1 VAHRPVLAAALLC
14 PALALN
20 QTVATPPNPTT
31 TPSSPAVA
39 PTAPI
44 YQLPPL
50 ANPIGEADSAP
61 IAGEQI
67 FVKRIEVKGVSAF
80 KPRVIAAIVA
90 PYQKRVVTSGDLQ
103 TLRVALA
110 RLYTDKGY
118 VNSVVLLP
126 EQAPKDGVV
135 VYQAIE
141 GTLTK
146 INVTGKSHLS
156 SIYVTW
162 RIRDRVDD
170 PLNIIQLQDA
180 LKYLQTDA
188 NIQRLDARLAPGDAP
203 GQSVLQIS
211 VDEQPRFAVG
221 AGVDDHHTSIT
232 GETEGTVFFEARD
245 LTGYGDDWR
254 GSVVHT
260 QGDTEGSGAFSI
272 PVTAN
277 SSWLQ
282 LYYSRSSAGIIQQPF
297 QALNIKE
304 TTRAYGLSLTEPI
317 IDHTS
322 NRFAVFVGAESD
334 RSYTEL
340 LDIPFSFSPGAQ
352 NGVSEVAVVLGGID
366 WLLHGASSVTDLR
379 LTYRRGIDALGATI
393 NNQGSQDSPFDT
405 NPTGADG
412 RFGLEQLQFIF
423 IQRLNGFSWFS
434 RLNDRAQF
442 IARASG
448 QWSQQ
453 PLMLLEKFA
462 IGGVDTVRGFPENLI
477 VRDDGT
483 AATLEVQLPVPGY
496 RAQPDSR
503 DVVVAA
509 FVDYG
514 RSWDKVNTSPDNP
527 LVNTTDALYIA
538 SAGVGVLWNPLQGL
552 DAQMYWGRSI
562 GNNFDAYDNPLN
574 YAPNDLQKRGVH
586 YSVNYIYRW

>member
-1 VAHRPVLAAALLC
+1 
-14 PALALN
+14 
-20 QTVATPPNPTT
+20 
-31 TPSSPAVA
+31 
-39 PTAPI
+39 
-44 YQLPPL
+44 
-50 ANPIGEADSAP
+50 
-61 IAGEQI
+61 
-67 FVKRIEVKGVSAF
+67 
-80 KPRVIAAIVA
+80 
-90 PYQKRVVTSGDLQ
+90 
-103 TLRVALA
+103 
-110 RLYTDKGY
+110 
-118 VNSVVLLP
+118 
-126 EQAPKDGVV
+126 
-135 VYQAIE
+135 
-141 GTLTK
+141 
-146 INVTGKSHLS
+146 
-156 SIYVTW
+156 
-162 RIRDRVDD
+162 
-170 PLNIIQLQDA
+170 
-180 LKYLQTDA
+180 
-188 NIQRLDARLAPGDAP
+188 
-203 GQSVLQIS
+203 
-211 VDEQPRFAVG
+211 
-221 AGVDDHHTSIT
+221 
-232 GETEGTVFFEARD
+232 
-245 LTGYGDDWR
+245 
-254 GSVVHT
+254 
-260 QGDTEGSGAFSI
+260 
-272 PVTAN
+272 
-277 SSWLQ
+277 
-282 LYYSRSSAGIIQQPF
+282 
-297 QALNIKE
+297 
-304 TTRAYGLSLTEPI
+304 
-317 IDHTS
+317 
-322 NRFAVFVGAESD
+322 
-334 RSYTEL
+334 
-340 LDIPFSFSPGAQ
+340 
-352 NGVSEVAVVLGGID
+352 VLGGID